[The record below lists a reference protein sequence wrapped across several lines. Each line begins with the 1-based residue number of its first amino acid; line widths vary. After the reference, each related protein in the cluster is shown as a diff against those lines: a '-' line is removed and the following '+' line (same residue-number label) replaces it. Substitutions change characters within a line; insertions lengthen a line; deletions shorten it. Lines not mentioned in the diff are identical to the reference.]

1 VGMAVSGAETLQLVA
16 GHQPDLLLMDIL
28 LRGDMD
34 GIEAAER
41 LRQQFEIPVV
51 FLTAY
56 ADPTTL
62 ARAKVAE
69 PYGYILKPF
78 EVRELHSAIEI
89 ALYKTKVEKR
99 LQHLNRVLR
108 AIRHVNHLIVTEKD
122 RRRLIQQACQLL
134 VESRGYFTAW
144 IALLNDEGRVTA
156 WTVAG
161 ESDDAGQL
169 QQKLAND
176 ELPPCGLRALEQ
188 TGLVI
193 LENLPD
199 QCPGCS
205 WAQGYKDRGALVT
218 RLSHQEISYG
228 LLGVQLPVA
237 LTREEEESSLFRELA
252 ADLSLALYKMD
263 LEIRERQALKALKT
277 SEARYRSLVEGL
289 PVGIYQR
296 TMGEDNR
303 LLMVNPAMAAMFV
316 YDSTEECLPYGS
328 SPTYADPGQ
337 RRQFKNCS

>member
-1 VGMAVSGAETLQLVA
+1 VAGMAVSGAETLELVA
-16 GHQPDLLLMDIL
+16 GHQPDLVLMDIL

-108 AIRHVNHLIVTEKD
+108 AIRHVNHL
-122 RRRLIQQACQLL
+122 
-134 VESRGYFTAW
+134 